1 LSGIVG
7 IFECNGKPVDRAQL
21 RALTH
26 FLSFCGPD
34 AREVWS
40 QGPIGLGHTLLRTTR
55 EQLMDRQPASL
66 NGNLW
71 ITADAR
77 IDCRIELETELKSA
91 EQKIQGRATDSELI
105 LHAYAAWGEE
115 CVQHL
120 RGDFAFAIWDAR
132 RRTLFCARDHFGI
145 KPFYYAE
152 IGGQFV
158 LSNVLNCVRLLPEVS
173 TELNDVAIAD
183 FLLFGL
189 NCDVATT
196 SFRAVRR
203 LPPAHT
209 LSVDSEGMKI
219 ARYWSA
225 PTDGRIR
232 YRHAH
237 EYVEHFQIL
246 FQAAV
251 ADRLRTDRAGILLSG
266 GLDSASVAAMSREI
280 SSRSPSGLDL
290 RAYTVTYDSP
300 DADSDGTYAR
310 QSAEFLGIPIRCLP
324 MDHLE
329 PFERWDDP
337 QIAPPEPMEDPFSA
351 GLHEQFCAISA
362 DTRVALSGEGA
373 DNLMHFEMRPYLREL
388 LRNSEWRRIFA
399 DGSGYLRARPS
410 LRKAARRRI
419 QGFVRGEGQP
429 SVIPN
434 WIAPNLVKRLD
445 LDTRWKEWSE
455 LPGPLLH
462 PLLPKGHASLT
473 LPQWSHIFENSS
485 PGVTHSPVEVRYP
498 FLDLRIVDY
507 LLALPPYPWFFE
519 KALLREAM
527 VGRLPEEVRVRP
539 KKAFG
544 HDPLMAKLQR
554 PEAPGIKPLAWDDGM
569 EAFVRRSVLQARE
582 EKPNSMSAS
591 THTRPACLNFWL
603 QTSRRLRYNMQAEA
617 RNA

>member
-1 LSGIVG
+1 MSGIVG
-7 IFECNGKPVDRAQL
+7 IFERDGKPADRAQL

-40 QGPIGLGHTLLRTTR
+40 QGQIGLGHTLLRTTR

-120 RGDFAFAIWDAR
+120 RGDFAFAIWDSR

-152 IGGQFV
+152 IGGQFIF
-158 LSNVLNCVRLLPEVS
+158 SNVLNCVRLLPEVS
-173 TELNDVAIAD
+173 AELNDAAIAD
-183 FLLFGL
+183 FLMFGL
-189 NCDVATT
+189 NCDVAST
-196 SFRAVRR
+196 SFRDVRR

-209 LSVDSEGMKI
+209 LSISPDGMKI

-246 FQAAV
+246 FQAAI
-251 ADRLRTDRAGILLSG
+251 ADRLRTDRVGILLSG
-266 GLDSASVAAMSREI
+266 GLDSASVAAMAREI
-280 SSRSPSGLDL
+280 SSRSPGGLDL

-300 DADSDGTYAR
+300 GADSDGVYAR
-310 QSAEFLGIPIRCLP
+310 KSAEFLGIPVRCLP

-329 PFERWDDP
+329 PFDRWDDP
-337 QIAPPEPMEDPFSA
+337 QIGPPEPMEDPFFA

-388 LRNSEWRRIFA
+388 LRNGEWKLILA
-399 DGSGYLRARPS
+399 DGAGYLRARPS
-410 LRKAARRRI
+410 LWRAARRRI
-419 QGFVRGEGQP
+419 QGLVRKEGQP
-429 SVIPN
+429 SIIPD
-434 WIAPNLVKRLD
+434 WIAPDLVKRLN
-445 LDTRWKEWSE
+445 LVERWKEWSE

-462 PLLPKGHASLT
+462 PMLPKGHASLT
-473 LPQWSHIFENSS
+473 LPQWSHMFEISS

-498 FLDLRIVDY
+498 FLDLRIVEY

-527 VGRLPEEVRVRP
+527 IGRLPEDVRVRP

-544 HDPLMAKLQR
+544 HDPLMAKLQQ
-554 PEAPGIKPLAWDDGM
+554 PAALGMNPLAWDDGM
-569 EAFVRRSVLQARE
+569 EAFVRRSVFQARAQ
-582 EKPNSMSAS
+582 NSVSMNAI

-603 QTSRRLRYNMQAEA
+603 QTSRRVRYNMQAEA

>member
-7 IFECNGKPVDRAQL
+7 IFERDGKPADRAQL

-34 AREVWS
+34 AREVWL

-77 IDCRIELETELKSA
+77 IDCRIELETELKNA
-91 EQKIQGRATDSELI
+91 EQKIQGRVTDAELI

-115 CVQHL
+115 CVHHL

-132 RRTLFCARDHFGI
+132 RKTLFCARDHFGI

-152 IGGQFV
+152 IGSRFV
-158 LSNVLNCVRLLPEVS
+158 FSNVLNCVRLLPEVS
-173 TELNDVAIAD
+173 TELNNAAIVD

-196 SFRAVRR
+196 SFRDVQR

-209 LSVDSEGMKI
+209 VSVDSEGVKI

-246 FQAAV
+246 FRASV
-251 ADRLRTDRAGILLSG
+251 ADRLRTDRAGVLLSG
-266 GLDSASVAAMSREI
+266 GLDSASVAAMAREI
-280 SSRSPSGLDL
+280 SSRSPGGLDL

-300 DADSDGTYAR
+300 GADDEGAHAR
-310 QSAEFLGIPIRCLP
+310 KSAEFLGIPVRCLP

-337 QIAPPEPMEDPFSA
+337 EFGPPEPTEDPFFA
-351 GLHEQFCAISA
+351 GLHEQYCAISA

-373 DNLMHFEMRPYLREL
+373 DNLMNFEMRPYMRDLIKNREWKRAL
-388 LRNSEWRRIFA
+388 A
-399 DGSGYLRARPS
+399 DGNGYIRARPS
-410 LRKAARRRI
+410 IWKAARRHIKGLLRKEDR
-419 QGFVRGEGQP
+419 QAAFP
-429 SVIPN
+429 A
-434 WIAPNLVKRLD
+434 WIAPGFVKRLD
-445 LDTRWKEWSE
+445 LEARWKEWSE
-455 LPGPLLH
+455 LPGPLHH
-462 PLLPKGHASLT
+462 PMLPKGHASLS
-473 LPQWSHIFENSS
+473 LPQWSNIFENSS

-498 FLDLRIVDY
+498 FLDLRIVEY
-507 LLALPPYPWFFE
+507 LLALPSYPWFFE
-519 KALLREAM
+519 KMLLREAM
-527 VGRLPEEVRVRP
+527 IGRLPEEVRVRP

-544 HDPLMAKLQR
+544 HDPLMAKLER
-554 PEAPGIKPLAWDDGM
+554 PTTRPMDSVAWENEM
-569 EAFVRRSVLQARE
+569 ESYVRRSALPE
-582 EKPNSMSAS
+582 SAAENNLERS
-591 THTRPACLNFWL
+591 TSKIRPTCLNFWL
-603 QTSRRLRYNMQAEA
+603 QTSRRVRYNMQAEA

>member
-7 IFECNGKPVDRAQL
+7 IFERDGKPADRALL

-77 IDCRIELETELKSA
+77 VDCRIELETELKNA

-115 CVQHL
+115 CVHHL

-132 RRTLFCARDHFGI
+132 RKTLFCARDHFGI

-152 IGGQFV
+152 IGGQFIF
-158 LSNVLNCVRLLPEVS
+158 SNVLNCVRLLPEVS
-173 TELNDVAIAD
+173 TELNDAAIAD

-189 NCDVATT
+189 NCNVATT
-196 SFRAVRR
+196 SFRDVNR

-209 LSVDSEGMKI
+209 LSVNSEGMRI

-225 PTDGRIR
+225 PIDGRIR

-251 ADRLRTDRAGILLSG
+251 ADRLRTDRAGVLLSG
-266 GLDSASVAAMSREI
+266 GLDSASVAAMTREI
-280 SSRSPSGLDL
+280 SSRSPGGLDL

-300 DADSDGTYAR
+300 GADDEGAYAR
-310 QSAEFLGIPIRCLP
+310 KSAEFLGIPVRCLP

-373 DNLMHFEMRPYLREL
+373 DNLMNFEMRPYMRDLVKNREWK
-388 LRNSEWRRIFA
+388 RAFT
-399 DGSGYLRARPS
+399 DGAGYIRARTS
-410 LRKAARRRI
+410 IWKAARRRI
-419 QGFVRGEGQP
+419 QGFVRREGQP
-429 SVIPN
+429 SVIPE
-434 WIAPNLVKRLD
+434 WIAPDLVKRLD
-445 LDTRWKEWSE
+445 LEARWTEWSE

-462 PLLPKGHASLT
+462 PMLPKGHASLS

-498 FLDLRIVDY
+498 FLDLRIVEY

-544 HDPLMAKLQR
+544 HDPLMAKLRQ
-554 PEAPGIKPLAWDDGM
+554 PTVPGFNPLVWGDEM
-569 EAFVRRSVLQARE
+569 EEFVRRSVLRARAE
-582 EKPNSMSAS
+582 NSDSMNAS

-603 QTSRRLRYNMQAEA
+603 QTSQRVRYNMQAEA